1 MHRVDIV
8 DTSHAMS
15 RPWKMWV
22 GLMGKLQTIVDSRLL
37 PGTQSLYRAKGKL
50 KNNGTVYRSF

>member
-22 GLMGKLQTIVDSRLL
+22 GLMGKLQSIVDSRLL
-37 PGTQSLYRAKGKL
+37 PGTQSLYGAKG
-50 KNNGTVYRSF
+50 N